1 MRARALP
8 MIAIIDGAGPAAV
21 VVPRRDQAAF
31 T

>member
-8 MIAIIDGAGPAAV
+8 MIAIIGGAGPAAV
-21 VVPRRDQAAF
+21 AVPGRDQVAF